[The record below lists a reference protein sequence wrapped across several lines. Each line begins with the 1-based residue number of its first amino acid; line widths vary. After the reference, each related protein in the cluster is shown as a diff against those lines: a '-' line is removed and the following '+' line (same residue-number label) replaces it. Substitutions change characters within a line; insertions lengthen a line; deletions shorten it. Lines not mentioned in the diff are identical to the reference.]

1 MDPTIIEP
9 ELSPVDPLVQVQPD
23 GKHVMNGEKDEP
35 KPKKIRSF
43 RNFRKGRNGEA
54 VVKSKT

>member
-9 ELSPVDPLVQVQPD
+9 DLSPDTSLVQIQPD
-23 GKHVMNGEKDEP
+23 GKHVMNGENDEP
-35 KPKKIRSF
+35 KQKKIRSF
-43 RNFRKGRNGEA
+43 KNFRRKANGAA